1 MHLYKRLFVTPVFY
15 ISLTA
20 IVILFIFSHFF
31 SPVFIAAKTALIL
44 LGALII
50 TDFALLISIYKHIGA
65 KRLVPDK
72 LSNGDENIIRII
84 VKNSSS
90 IPVKISIIDELPFQ
104 LQVRDF
110 YISSQLHS
118 GVEKSFVYNTVPKER
133 GEYWFGAVNVFI
145 STQLQLLSF
154 RLKFDESVMVPVYP
168 SIIQMRKFELFTMSD
183 RLSEAGVKRVR
194 KLGHTM
200 EFDQIRRYV
209 KGDDYRTINWKATAR
224 KTELM
229 VNQYEDEKSQ
239 PVYCAID
246 MGRAMKMPFNGM
258 TLLDY
263 AINSSLILANVS
275 IRKQDKAGIITF
287 SDRIDAL
294 LPARK
299 KYGQMQSILEI
310 LYNQKTH
317 FMESSYEQLY
327 AAATKRLKHSS
338 LLFLFTNFETLS
350 ALKRQLH
357 YLQGI
362 AKRHLLTV
370 IFFKNT
376 ELEETLNKTVK
387 TTEELYIQTIAEKFD
402 FEKKQIIFELR
413 RYGINNILTTPDN
426 LTINTINKYLEIKS
440 RGII

>member
-294 LPARK
+294 LPAR
-299 KYGQMQSILEI
+299 
-310 LYNQKTH
+310 
-317 FMESSYEQLY
+317 
-327 AAATKRLKHSS
+327 
-338 LLFLFTNFETLS
+338 
-350 ALKRQLH
+350 
-357 YLQGI
+357 
-362 AKRHLLTV
+362 
-370 IFFKNT
+370 
-376 ELEETLNKTVK
+376 
-387 TTEELYIQTIAEKFD
+387 
-402 FEKKQIIFELR
+402 
-413 RYGINNILTTPDN
+413 
-426 LTINTINKYLEIKS
+426 
-440 RGII
+440 